1 MGRRLPE
8 VLTREEARALLATPN
23 CYYPTGQRDQC
34 LLKLMLNA
42 GLRASEA
49 LNLTWRDVDLH
60 TGRLVV
66 RRGKGAKDRQVWVND
81 ETVTLL
87 RAWRERAPQAA
98 YCFPTL
104 KGTRIYDAALREM
117 VKRRGRKAGIP
128 KDVHPHMLRHT
139 YATELYRAT
148 KDIRLVQKAL
158 GHAQLSTTMIYTHI
172 VDDALETAMRAL
184 NL

>member
-8 VLTREEARALLATPN
+8 VLTRAEARALLATPN
-23 CYYPTGQRDQC
+23 RSYPTGQRDRC

-42 GLRASEA
+42 GLRASEV
-49 LNLTWRDVDLH
+49 LNLTWRDVDLQ
-60 TGRLVV
+60 TGKLLL
-66 RRGKGAKDRQVWVND
+66 RRAKGDKDRQVWVND
-81 ETVTLL
+81 DTLALL
-87 RAWRERAPQAA
+87 RAWRERTPPSP

-104 KGTRIYDAALREM
+104 NGTRIYSAALREM
-117 VKRRGRKAGIP
+117 VKRRGRKAGIS

-172 VDDALETAMRAL
+172 VDDDLETAMRAL

>member
-8 VLTREEARALLATPN
+8 VLTRAEARALLATPN
-23 CYYPTGQRDQC
+23 RYYPTGQRDLC

-42 GLRASEA
+42 GLRASEV
-49 LNLTWRDVDLH
+49 LSLTWRDVDLH
-60 TGRLVV
+60 IGRLLV
-66 RRGKGAKDRQVWVND
+66 RRGKGDKDRQVWVND
-81 ETVTLL
+81 EVVAQM
-87 RAWRERAPQAA
+87 RAWRERSPTSR

-117 VKRRGRKAGIP
+117 VKRRGRKAGIA

-172 VDDALETAMRAL
+172 VDDDLETAMRAL

>member
-8 VLTREEARALLATPN
+8 VLTRDEARALLATPN
-23 CYYPTGQRDQC
+23 RYYPTGQRDRC

-42 GLRASEA
+42 GLRASEV
-49 LNLTWRDVDLH
+49 LSLTWRDVDLH
-60 TGRLVV
+60 TGKLLL
-66 RRGKGAKDRQVWVND
+66 RRAKGDKDRQVWVNE
-81 ETVTLL
+81 ETVALL
-87 RAWRERAPQAA
+87 RAWRERTPPSP

-104 KGTRIYDAALREM
+104 KGTRMYSAALREM
-117 VKRRGRKAGIP
+117 VKRRGRKAGIS

-172 VDDALETAMRAL
+172 VDDDMETAMRAL